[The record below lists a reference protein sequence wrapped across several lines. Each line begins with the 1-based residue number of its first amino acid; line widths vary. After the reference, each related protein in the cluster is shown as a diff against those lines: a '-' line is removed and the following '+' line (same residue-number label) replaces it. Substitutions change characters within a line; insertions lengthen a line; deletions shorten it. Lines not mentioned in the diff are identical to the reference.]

1 MPAPS
6 ASRATTEK
14 QRVETL
20 STIAFERLRAEVM
33 SGDLPPGTR
42 LQVEH
47 LGHRYGISLS
57 PMREALSRLSETGL
71 VVAELNRGYR
81 VAPVSLEEYRDI
93 IETRL
98 LIETEALRRSIQYG
112 DLEWEA
118 AVVAAYHRLTR
129 VHSTV
134 ENGGPEVLEEWT
146 RYNRDFHSAIIAAC
160 RSKWMLRFCLTLYD
174 QIGRYHYATRQNGT
188 LPLDASAR
196 EHKALFRA
204 VVNRDAP
211 SAVKILEAHVRSAAA
226 RVERGER
233 TLRG

>member
-1 MPAPS
+1 MPAPA
-6 ASRATTEK
+6 ASRETSEK

-42 LQVEH
+42 LQVEQ

-118 AVVAAYHRLTR
+118 AVVAAYHRLSR
-129 VHSTV
+129 VHAAIES
-134 ENGGPEVLEEWT
+134 GGPDVLEEWT
-146 RYNRDFHSAIIAAC
+146 RFNREFHSAIIAAC

-174 QIGRYHYATRQNGT
+174 QTGRYHHATRQNGT
-188 LPLDASAR
+188 LPLEASAR

-204 VVNRDAP
+204 VVNRDAA